1 MSTFLATVMM
11 KQNYNQQWNSMLWK
25 KRNVDL
31 TVPMD
36 LIFFVKEHDPPD
48 GQILKIVCHLRP
60 LLDQLLCLT
69 IKSVSVICISW
80 IHTKSRKNGLMPW
93 RHVYQARQNSA
104 DVRILERRFKAK
116 PPGNQGLI
124 NVRLVLQKLSCQ

>member
-1 MSTFLATVMM
+1 MAS
-11 KQNYNQQWNSMLWK
+11 NSKLLVYLPCYCNDETELQPAVEFYAVK

-69 IKSVSVICISW
+69 IKSVSVICIS
-80 IHTKSRKNGLMPW
+80 
-93 RHVYQARQNSA
+93 
-104 DVRILERRFKAK
+104 
-116 PPGNQGLI
+116 
-124 NVRLVLQKLSCQ
+124 